1 MTEHMRRMTEHTH
14 QEISTMNTSRE
25 RVPGTL
31 ARLGAAVLG
40 LAALAPAAALASSHR
55 EAPSI
60 ANDPTADN
68 TDLYAWVSPGAHDRL
83 YVLANY
89 IPLEE
94 PAGGPNFYDFST
106 SVRYEIHVT
115 DVNRSG
121 LPDLVTYYIEFQNVA
136 APRVDPADLGAPL
149 GGGKEFFRQLSGAS
163 QTYHVTRLRNGERQV
178 LARDVPVA
186 PANIGPRTNAVAYQI
201 PAYDNAFTNRF
212 IQPLGRNGANG
223 RVFAGPR
230 DDGFYVDLA
239 GVFDLANLHLEPGT
253 APDGVAGFNTH
264 TIALDLPIGDVT
276 PEGAHEIGVWAAAS
290 RRKMQVMRANAVT
303 QHYGPWVQVSRLG
316 LPLINEVIIGLQDK
330 DKWNARSPSED
341 VSLYGAYFLNPVIVR
356 DAEAVGIYALLG
368 VPQEV
373 VDSLKSNRFDII
385 AAVSLLPV
393 DQVAANLDKIG
404 DVLRVRLDADSQF
417 PNGRRL
423 TGGATRHHEQ
433 VDVTDVMMTVALSG
447 GAIALGDGV
456 NYNDRDFLDEFPFLA
471 LPHEG
476 FTSSHGRTTPAEN

>member
-1 MTEHMRRMTEHTH
+1 MK
-14 QEISTMNTSRE
+14 TSRE
-25 RVPGTL
+25 NSLGAL
-31 ARLGAAVLG
+31 ARLGAAALG
-40 LAALAPAAALASSHR
+40 LAALAAPFNVLASSHR

-60 ANDPTADN
+60 ASDPTADN
-68 TDLYAWVSPGAHDRL
+68 TDLYAWVAPDTHDRL

-94 PAGGPNFYDFST
+94 PAGGPNFNDFST
-106 SVRYEIHVT
+106 SVRYEIHVA
-115 DVNRSG
+115 DVNQAG

-136 APRVDPADLGAPL
+136 APRVDAADLMAPL

-163 QTYHVTRLRNGERQV
+163 QTYRITRVKNGQRVV

-201 PAYDNAFTNRF
+201 PAYDNEFSARF
-212 IQPLGRNGANG
+212 IRPLGQDGANG

-264 TIALDLPIGDVT
+264 TIALELPIADVT
-276 PEGAHEIGVWAAAS
+276 PAAGTQIGVWAASS
-290 RRKMQVMRANAVT
+290 RRKMQVIRANAVT

-330 DKWNARSPSED
+330 DRWNARHPSED
-341 VSLYGAYFLNPVIVR
+341 VGLYASYFLNPVIVR
-356 DAEAVGIYALLG
+356 DAEAVGIYGLLG
-368 VPQEV
+368 VPQNV
-373 VDSLKSNRFDII
+373 VDSLKSNRFDIL
-385 AAVSLLPV
+385 AAVSLMGTEDV
-393 DQVAANLDKIG
+393 QANLDKIG
-404 DVLRVRLDADSQF
+404 DVLRVRLDEDSQF

-423 TGGATRHHEQ
+423 TGGLTAHHEQ

-456 NYNDRDFLDEFPFLA
+456 NYNDRDFLSEFPFLA
-471 LPHEG
+471 LPQEG